1 MSSFSHVPAEILETI
16 RAAGR
21 IGLVGHVTP
30 DADCLGSI
38 SALWLAL
45 PELGVS
51 PHAFIP
57 EATISRRLS
66 FLVRHAGLTPAAAG
80 ELEHCDLVVVVDT
93 AKERRVNLDGKW
105 DALLTRPI
113 LNIDHHATNTRFGRW
128 NWVNQHASSSCEMV
142 YELLRALNC
151 RITPTIATLLYAGL
165 HTDTQ
170 GFSLAGATVNTFAVA
185 RDLAEAGARVSE
197 VCERLHRSQSRQE
210 FDLLKTIFA
219 NTRTTPDGRLAWSTV
234 SHAEITAA
242 GCTAEDIENQVEV
255 PRSIEGIAA
264 AILFSEGNPRKIRIN
279 FRGEGTVP
287 ILHLAQ
293 QFGGGG
299 HLHSAGAMLDG
310 ELREVEERVIS
321 AAVRFLEQLPG

>member
-1 MSSFSHVPAEILETI
+1 MSSFSHIPAEIPTAI

-21 IGLVGHVTP
+21 IGLAGHVTP
-30 DADCLGSI
+30 DADCLGSVC
-38 SALWLAL
+38 ALWLAL
-45 PELGVS
+45 PELGLS

-57 EATISRRLS
+57 EHTVSRRLS

-80 ELEHCDLVVVVDT
+80 DLDTCDLVIVVDT
-93 AKERRVNLDGKW
+93 AKERRVNLHGTW
-105 DALLTRPI
+105 DTLLTKTVI
-113 LNIDHHATNTRFGRW
+113 NIDHHATNTRFGRW
-128 NWVNQHASSSCEMV
+128 NWVNPHASSSCEMV

-170 GFSLAGATVNTFAVA
+170 GFSLAGATANTFAVA
-185 RDLAEAGARVSE
+185 SDLAEAGARISE
-197 VCERLHRSQSRQE
+197 ICERLHRSHSRQE

-219 NTRTTPDGRLAWSTV
+219 NTRVSPDGRLAWSTV
-234 SHAEITAA
+234 SHTELASA

-255 PRSIEGIAA
+255 PRSIEGISA
-264 AILFSEGNPRKIRIN
+264 AILLSEGNPGKIRVN
-279 FRGEGTVP
+279 FRGEGAVP

-299 HLHSAGAMLDG
+299 HLYSAGAMLDG
-310 ELREVEERVIS
+310 ALHEVEERVIS
-321 AAVRFLEQLPG
+321 AAVRFLEQLPA